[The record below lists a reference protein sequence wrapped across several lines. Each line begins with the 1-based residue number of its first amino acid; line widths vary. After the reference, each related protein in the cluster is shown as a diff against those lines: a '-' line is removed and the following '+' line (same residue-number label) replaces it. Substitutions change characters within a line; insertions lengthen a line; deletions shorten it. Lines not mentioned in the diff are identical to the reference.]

1 MMKRF
6 GIRENENPKGFG
18 NHQGLSIETN
28 PVSNSALSGIRVV
41 DFSRVLAGPYCTM
54 LLADFGAQVIKIEGL
69 DGDDTRQ
76 WGPPWL
82 EGESAY
88 YLSVNR
94 NKRSLALDLKNPRG
108 QAIARRL
115 LEKADVLVE
124 NFKVGG
130 MAKFGLDYESLSKT
144 NPGLIY
150 CSITGYG
157 QNGPYQSH
165 VGYDF
170 IIQAEG
176 GLMSITGPV
185 DGPPCKAGVAIVDI
199 TAGMYASHA
208 ILAALYHRGQTGE
221 GQFIDVALFDSQ
233 LGWLANV
240 GQNYLVSEKPP
251 QRYGNAHA
259 NIVPYEIF
267 QTADGYL
274 ALGVGN
280 DRQYRTLCDATGRPD
295 LWADERFQTNPG
307 RVTHRRELILFLQ
320 AVFLTRATSE
330 WIASLRELGIPIGPI
345 NDIPSALSH
354 PQAAARK
361 MVQEVKRADGQ
372 SVKMVG
378 PVAKLSKTPASIS
391 VPPPR
396 LGEQTRE
403 ILEQELHLSSAE
415 IAGLQTE
422 KVIAIPK

>member
-1 MMKRF
+1 MS
-6 GIRENENPKGFG
+6 E
-18 NHQGLSIETN
+18 
-28 PVSNSALSGIRVV
+28 SALAGVQVV

-54 LLADFGAQVIKIEGL
+54 LLADFGADVIKIESL
-69 DGDDTRQ
+69 TGDDTRQ

-82 EGESAY
+82 DGQSAY

-94 NKRSLALDLKNPRG
+94 NKRSLTLDLKNPKG

-115 LEKADVLVE
+115 SEKADVLVE

-130 MAKFGLDYESLSKT
+130 MAKFGLDYESLSKI

-157 QNGPYQSH
+157 QTGPYQSLP
-165 VGYDF
+165 GYDF

-176 GLMSITGPV
+176 GLMSITGPR
-185 DGPPCKAGVAIVDI
+185 DGPPYKVGVAIVDI

-208 ILAALYHRGQTGE
+208 ILAALHHREKTGE
-221 GQFIDVALFDSQ
+221 GQFIDISLFDSQ

-240 GQNYLVSEKPP
+240 GQNYLVSEGPP
-251 QRYGNAHA
+251 ARYGNAHA

-280 DRQYRTLCDATGRPD
+280 DRQYQMLCEAVNRRD

-307 RVTHRRELILFLQ
+307 RVTHRRELIPLLQ
-320 AVFLTRATSE
+320 DVFLAHSTTE
-330 WIASLRELGIPIGPI
+330 WIASLNKLGIPAGPI

-354 PQAAARK
+354 PQAIARQ
-361 MVQEVKRADGQ
+361 MVHDVKRADGLPM
-372 SVKMVG
+372 KMVG
-378 PVAKLSKTPASIS
+378 PVAKLSKTPAGIHA
-391 VPPPR
+391 PPPR
-396 LGEQTRE
+396 LGEHTHE
-403 ILEQELHLSSAE
+403 ILEQELHLSSRE
-415 IAGLQTE
+415 IHELHEQRVVMVPGSTE
-422 KVIAIPK
+422 E